1 MQKILKNSRKS
12 LPDTGNLTHC
22 NCDYCQSIKRQ
33 TIESKKIECG
43 RETKKELNHIRSK
56 SYDSSLANTMN
67 KKCSEEVE
75 LGAAVHHYYNSW
87 QSEKFRTSALERE
100 NERLEARIK
109 SMQVKLDREILQQI
123 KISFEWR
130 KTVINLVDENTRL
143 KKLLLSSRPTS

>member
-22 NCDYCQSIKRQ
+22 NCDYCRSIKRHKR
-33 TIESKKIECG
+33 ESRKISCGEEKKQ
-43 RETKKELNHIRSK
+43 LNPIRSK
-56 SYDSSLANTMN
+56 SYDSFLANTTN
-67 KKCSEEVE
+67 GKWSEELE

-130 KTVINLVDENTRL
+130 KAVINLVDENTRL
-143 KKLLLSSRPTS
+143 KKLILSSRPTS